1 MKALNAREVNAV
13 DARELHEALGVKRQF
28 ADWIKSQ
35 IVQAMLVD
43 GVDYCLTHADVK
55 QTGRGGHNRI
65 DYLISLDA
73 AKQVCM
79 MSNCEKLPYSGRGK

>member
-1 MKALNAREVNAV
+1 MRK
-13 DARELHEALGVKRQF
+13 DF
-28 ADWIKSQ
+28 SSWIKDQ

-43 GVDYCLTHADVK
+43 GVDYVFNIGVK
-55 QTGRGGHNRI
+55 NPKGGRPSV

-79 MSNCEKLPYSGRGK
+79 MRR